1 MTKIALCYAGLPISK
16 THAIESF
23 LEKTKLKASD
33 IDLYACFWNVNIN
46 YKCIEDLSKKFH
58 NCKISYVEPE
68 NPQPRLPESFF
79 KFPETDVFRMLSML
93 LIRKKLIDLIEFN
106 DNKSYD
112 AYLFVRPD
120 ITISKEV
127 NIKNL
132 IDRLDAQH
140 RLYLPYAG
148 NYRNGFTD
156 TLILCD
162 RVGIKIY
169 LSAFDRLKEILE
181 MKTRYVFPKN
191 LIDFLRE
198 LKASLKMVARLLR
211 GIITLKEL
219 IAAIYSVPFHPE
231 MIIRRNIELSGLTP
245 CFFDTGDIIIE
256 RQDCIVS
263 TLTIQKKNPGLI
275 TSALSLKC
283 VLTHE
288 VNVKHADSFMR
299 K

>member
-16 THAIESF
+16 THTIESF
-23 LEKTKLKASD
+23 LEKTKLKASE

-46 YKCIEDLSKKFH
+46 HKCIEDLSKKFH
-58 NCKISYVEPE
+58 NCKISYIEPE

-93 LIRKKLIDLIEFN
+93 LIRKKLIDLIESN
-106 DNKSYD
+106 NNKSYD
-112 AYLFVRPD
+112 AYLFTRPD
-120 ITISKEV
+120 ITINREV

-148 NYRNGFTD
+148 NFRNGFTD
-156 TLILCD
+156 TLVLGD

-169 LSAFDRLKEILE
+169 LSTFDRLKEILE
-181 MKTRYVFPKN
+181 SKTRYVFPKN
-191 LIDFLRE
+191 LIDFLGE
-198 LKASLKMVARLLR
+198 LRAGLKIVALLSR

-219 IAAIYSVPFHPE
+219 IAAILSMPFHPE
-231 MIIRRNIELSGLTP
+231 MIVRRNIELSGLTP
-245 CFFDTGDIIIE
+245 SFFDVGDIIIE
-256 RQDCIVS
+256 RRDCIVS
-263 TLTIQKKNPGLI
+263 TLTIQKENPSLMW
-275 TSALSLKC
+275 AVSLKR

-288 VNVKHADSFMR
+288 VNVKSLDSFMR